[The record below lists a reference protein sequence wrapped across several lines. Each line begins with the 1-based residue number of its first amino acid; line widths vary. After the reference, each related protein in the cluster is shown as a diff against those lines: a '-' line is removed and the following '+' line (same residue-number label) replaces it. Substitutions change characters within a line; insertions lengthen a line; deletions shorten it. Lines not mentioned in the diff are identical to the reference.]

1 MAKVSKSRVG
11 TVVQYSNLSEYYKQ
25 LEKPRISGRDD
36 SSQERDRGGWA
47 GTDTYEDAEKLM
59 YSGDEAS
66 YKKLVDLK
74 SETDKYYIEEAGTKV
89 KPFNDVVGY
98 TPHVP
103 NAILGLPQ
111 SMINARRE
119 PKKHKV
125 IDIFVN
131 RSRAARTSTG
141 QIEYE
146 GALILS
152 FLDSLERDGF
162 RVNLYVGKV
171 SWHSGEAEVS
181 GHMVPIKMASDP
193 LNVKKSA
200 YYLVNPAFLRRTAF
214 KIDENETRLKD
225 ITHSGYGSV
234 KNRDIMRQFLLEE
247 VSDRLLIIDDS
258 LDLDMH
264 NSTEDNINKLNKT
277 FNKM

>member
-1 MAKVSKSRVG
+1 MAKVITSKVG
-11 TVVQYSNLSEYYKQ
+11 TVVSYSNLSEYYTQ
-25 LEKPRISGRDD
+25 LEKPGLSGRGD
-36 SSQERDRGGWA
+36 SSQETGRGGWA
-47 GTDTYEDAEKLM
+47 GTDTYEEAENLM

-66 YKKLVDLK
+66 YKKLMDLK

-111 SMINARRE
+111 SMINSRRE

-125 IDIFVN
+125 LDIFVN
-131 RSRAARTSTG
+131 RSRASMTSTS

-171 SWHSGEAEVS
+171 SWHGGASEVS
-181 GHMVPIKMASDP
+181 GHIVPIKLASDP

-225 ITHSGYGSV
+225 ITHIGYGSV
-234 KNRDIMRQFLLEE
+234 NNRDVMREFLLEE

-264 NSTEDNINKLNKT
+264 NDTEDNINKLNKT

>member
-1 MAKVSKSRVG
+1 MAKVFNSKVG
-11 TVVQYSNLSEYYKQ
+11 TVVQYSNLSEYYTQ
-25 LEKPRISGRDD
+25 LEKPGISGRGD
-36 SSQERDRGGWA
+36 SSQDSDRGGWA
-47 GTDTYEDAEKLM
+47 GTDTYEEAENLM

-66 YKKLVDLK
+66 YKKLMDLK
-74 SETDKYYIEEAGTKV
+74 SETDKYYMAEAGTKV
-89 KPFNDVVGY
+89 KPYNDVVGY

-111 SMINARRE
+111 SMINSRRE

-125 IDIFVN
+125 LDIFVN
-131 RSRAARTSTG
+131 RSRASVTSTS

-171 SWHSGEAEVS
+171 SWHGGNSEVS
-181 GHMVPIKMASDP
+181 GHIVPIKLASDP

-214 KIDENETRLKD
+214 KIDENESRLKD
-225 ITHSGYGSV
+225 ITRNGYGSV
-234 KNRDIMRQFLLEE
+234 NNRDIMREFLLEE

-258 LDLDMH
+258 LDLNMH
-264 NSTEDNINKLNKT
+264 NDTEDNINKLNKT